1 MDIINLS
8 NNLLK
13 REYLLIYLLVS
24 SVSKFPQLTDE
35 IFKILSFQKWISQME
50 TMRRMLISCIL
61 KDICDLENFLD
72 INYLY

>member
-24 SVSKFPQLTDE
+24 SVSKFPQLMKFSRYYHFRNE
-35 IFKILSFQKWISQME
+35 FHKWKQWE
-50 TMRRMLISCIL
+50 GC
-61 KDICDLENFLD
+61 
-72 INYLY
+72 

>member
-35 IFKILSFQKWISQME
+35 IFKILSFQK
-50 TMRRMLISCIL
+50 
-61 KDICDLENFLD
+61 
-72 INYLY
+72 